1 MRTRVTRPPLLIGL
15 GVVLALVVATAA
27 LASSTRRDA
36 AGTPKVTGSVTV
48 MENWTGAEGEAF
60 QAVIDGFKSVA
71 PDVSVKL
78 VQVPFNQTQ
87 AQLAQQFAA
96 GTGPDVATALP
107 GIIRDFSK
115 EGLLVNLDPLW
126 SKWIATGQYNKSLR
140 AMAQGSDGHTDAVFF
155 KGNVN
160 GLIWYTTATMK
171 KLGIRIP
178 TTWAGFTAALAKGKA
193 AGMTPFTVG
202 GADQW
207 PLTQWVD
214 PVILRVAGAQAFNAL
229 ERGQIPWSDPRIV
242 QSFRVLGDLIKNDW
256 ASDVLSTKFADEAC
270 GWANGKYMFDN
281 QGAFMNLI
289 VPSQCNKS
297 LKPGR
302 DFSFFLMPKYKASMP
317 VAQFVSGDL
326 FVGNKESKNP
336 DAVQALLA
344 YLGSAKAQSIWAKRG
359 GYIAPNAKVPNSVY
373 PTVNDKKAAA
383 LWPKSPTALAG
394 YDLDDWIGGE
404 IQVKY
409 REALQQFVRD
419 QNVDQFISTMTKVDT
434 RSGG

>member
-1 MRTRVTRPPLLIGL
+1 MRTRVRRPPLLIGL
-15 GVVLALVVATAA
+15 GVALALTVAAA
-27 LASSTRRDA
+27 APASSTRHDSS
-36 AGTPKVTGSVTV
+36 GTPKLSGSVTV
-48 MENWTGAEGEAF
+48 MENWTGAEGDAF
-60 QAVIDGFKSVA
+60 KAVINGFKAVA
-71 PDVSVKL
+71 PGVSVKL
-78 VQVPFNQTQ
+78 IQVPFNQTQ

-115 EGLLVNLDPLW
+115 AGLLVNLDPLW
-126 SKWIATGQYNKSLR
+126 SKWVKTGQYNNSLR
-140 AMAQGSDGHTDAVFF
+140 AIAQGSDGHTDAVFF

-160 GLIWYTTATMK
+160 ALIWYRTSTLK
-171 KLGIRIP
+171 QLGIKIP
-178 TTWAGFTAALAKGKA
+178 TTWSAFNAALAKAKA
-193 AGMTPFTVG
+193 KGMTPFTVG

-214 PVILRVAGAQAFNAL
+214 PVILRVAGAKAFNAL
-229 ERGQIPWSDPRIV
+229 ARGQIPWNDPRIV
-242 QSFRVLGDLIKNDW
+242 RSFQVLGTLIKNDW
-256 ASDVLSTKFADEAC
+256 APDTLSTKFADEAC
-270 GWANGKYMFDN
+270 GWANGKYLFDN
-281 QGAFMNLI
+281 QGAFINLI
-289 VPSQCNKS
+289 VPSQCNKK

-302 DFSFFLMPKYKASMP
+302 DFSFFLMPKYKASTPM
-317 VAQFVSGDL
+317 AQFVSGDL
-326 FVGNKESKNP
+326 FVGNKHSKNP

-344 YLGSAKAQSIWAKRG
+344 YLGSAKAQTIWAKRG

-373 PTVNDKKAAA
+373 PTINDKKAAA
-383 LWPKSPTALAG
+383 LWPKTRTALAG

-434 RSGG
+434 RSEG